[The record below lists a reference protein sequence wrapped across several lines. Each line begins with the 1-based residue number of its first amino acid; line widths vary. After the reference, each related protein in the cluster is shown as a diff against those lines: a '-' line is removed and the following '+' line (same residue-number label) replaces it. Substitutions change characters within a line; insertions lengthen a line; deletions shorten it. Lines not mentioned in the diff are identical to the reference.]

1 MSSTNSSGKDGG
13 ADPPNHRA
21 ELLRQLQLAG
31 REQSAATVMFHTA
44 LAAHQDLSP
53 TEEKALDLLD
63 RFGPLTAGQL
73 AQRSGLAPASVT
85 GLVDRLERKGFAQR
99 VPHPVDKRSVLI
111 EARPDRLAA
120 LGPLFEDWWRSL
132 TELFSGYSDEQLE
145 TILHFLN
152 EATRRQQEATTRL
165 TT

>member
-1 MSSTNSSGKDGG
+1 MSSASVPGQNSPV
-13 ADPPNHRA
+13 DPSSRRA
-21 ELLRQLQLAG
+21 QLLQQLQLAG
-31 REQSAATVMFHTA
+31 REQSAATVMFHTE
-44 LAAHQDLSP
+44 LAAHQNLSA

-85 GLVDRLERKGFAQR
+85 GLIDRLERKGFARR

-111 EARPDRLAA
+111 EVCPDRLAA
-120 LGPLFEDWWRSL
+120 LGPLFDDWWRAL
-132 TELFSGYSDEQLE
+132 TELFSGYSDAQLE
-145 TILHFLN
+145 TILHFLK
-152 EATRRQQEATTRL
+152 EATRRQQEATARL